1 MPLRRRL
8 GLCILMAGSLFSMV
22 ACVMRIV
29 TAHQSN
35 LYQTSMGMLWAGLE
49 QCLVIILGSAPTLPP
64 LRQIELGVFRSLGV
78 SLASLVDLRSHWRR
92 GRGSSGRDGSASL
105 RSSGDE
111 KTRADI
117 VVCQS
122 GPPNQNVVNVQATQ
136 GAHSSK
142 RQNLFD
148 SFERM
153 PDEQEEERPLH
164 GAAVI
169 GSFSAGSRNVRAVKG
184 AHLAN
189 HRSLFDSYERGP
201 EEDEPRHLGH
211 LPHQEV

>member
-64 LRQIELGVFRSLGV
+64 LRQIELGAFRSLGV
-78 SLASLVDLRSHWRR
+78 SLASLIDLRSNWRR
-92 GRGSSGRDGSASL
+92 GRGSSGRTDSAFP

-111 KTRADI
+111 KARANI
-117 VVCQS
+117 VICES
-122 GPPNQNVVNVQATQ
+122 SPPNDVVNVQATQ
-136 GAHSSK
+136 GTHSAK

-148 SFERM
+148 SYERM
-153 PDEQEEERPLH
+153 PDEKEEERPLH
-164 GAAVI
+164 GAAVM
-169 GSFSAGSRNVRAVKG
+169 GNFSAGNRKVEAAKG
-184 AHLAN
+184 AHLAD
-189 HRSLFDSYERGP
+189 HRNLFDSYERGP
-201 EEDEPRHLGH
+201 DEDEPTHLGR
-211 LPHQEV
+211 LLHQEV